1 MSLFISVFPLKC
13 AVQNYVW
20 GKVGNNSEVAR
31 LSQSGNPDFK
41 LHQDVPYAEVGV
53 VNFFFSFH
61 NPYYYDL
68 KTLNPILFRGKGDH
82 VI

>member
-1 MSLFISVFPLKC
+1 MTHWGWYAIKQNPNSLYVFFYFLVFPLKC

-41 LHQDVPYAEVGV
+41 LHQDVPYAEVGDDM
-53 VNFFFSFH
+53 N
-61 NPYYYDL
+61 
-68 KTLNPILFRGKGDH
+68 I
-82 VI
+82 